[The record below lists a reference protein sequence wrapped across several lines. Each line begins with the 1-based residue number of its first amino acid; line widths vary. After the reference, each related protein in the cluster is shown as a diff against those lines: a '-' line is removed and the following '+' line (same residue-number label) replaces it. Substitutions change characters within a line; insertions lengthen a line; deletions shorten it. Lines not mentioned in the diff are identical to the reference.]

1 MKKIVLLVGI
11 SCGTGYFNP
20 LKAQTTP
27 VLAAFSVEE
36 KKTTQEVT
44 PAENAPKV
52 ELAPYGKSPV
62 LQTNEQERKE
72 GVPVLA
78 ASGQEPPK
86 K

>member
-20 LKAQTTP
+20 LKAQTP
-27 VLAAFSVEE
+27 VLAAFSIEE
-36 KKTTQEVT
+36 KQASEEII
-44 PAENAPKV
+44 PAENGPKA
-52 ELAPYGKSPV
+52 ELAAYGKSPV
-62 LQTNEQERKE
+62 LQTNEQEKKE